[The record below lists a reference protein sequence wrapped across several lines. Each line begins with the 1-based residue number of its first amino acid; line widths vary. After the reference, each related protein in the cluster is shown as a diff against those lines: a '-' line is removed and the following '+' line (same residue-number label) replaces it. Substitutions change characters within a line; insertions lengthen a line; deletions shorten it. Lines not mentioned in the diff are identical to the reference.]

1 MDGQLIAFTGVAAGM
16 VAMPGADFAVVVRNA
31 LDSRRAGVAAAV
43 GVAGGLLVHTALA
56 VAGLAAVL
64 VAVPALFGAVQ
75 LLGGCYLLYL
85 GARALTAAFRRP
97 AAATDGTT
105 RMAGTTRTDGSTRMD
120 GTDRTAAGTRPDGRS
135 PAALLGTAQSLRQG
149 FLTNALNP
157 KAPVLFLSLLPQ
169 FVPAG
174 APALPRTLL
183 LATMV
188 VAMALVWFPAVAL
201 LVDRLGA
208 WLRRPS
214 VARALEATTG
224 ALLTALGGIL
234 LVELALS

>member
-1 MDGQLIAFTGVAAGM
+1 MDGQLIAFTGIAAGM
-16 VAMPGADFAVVVRNA
+16 VTMPGADFAVVVRNA
-31 LDSRRAGVAAAV
+31 LDSRRAGVATAV

-75 LLGGCYLLYL
+75 LLGGVYLLYL
-85 GARALTAAFRRP
+85 GVGALSAAVRRTGAHADSGTGP
-97 AAATDGTT
+97 AAAPADG
-105 RMAGTTRTDGSTRMD
+105 
-120 GTDRTAAGTRPDGRS
+120 
-135 PAALLGTAQSLRQG
+135 PAALLGTARSLRQG

-174 APALPRTLL
+174 EPALPRTLL

-201 LVDRLGA
+201 LVDRLGN
-208 WLRRPS
+208 WLRRPR
-214 VARALEATTG
+214 VTRALEATTG

-234 LVELALS
+234 LIELVLA

>member
-1 MDGQLIAFTGVAAGM
+1 MDGQLITFTGVAAGM
-16 VAMPGADFAVVVRNA
+16 VTLPGADFAVVVRNA
-31 LDSRRAGVAAAV
+31 LDSRRAGVATAV

-75 LLGGCYLLYL
+75 LLGGAYLLYL
-85 GARALTAAFRRP
+85 GVRALTPVLRRPVAPPDAAPATPGTP
-97 AAATDGTT
+97 AAA
-105 RMAGTTRTDGSTRMD
+105 
-120 GTDRTAAGTRPDGRS
+120 
-135 PAALLGTAQSLRQG
+135 PAARPAGPAVGLGAVQCLRQG

-169 FVPAG
+169 FVPAA

-183 LATMV
+183 LAVIV

-201 LVDRLGA
+201 LVDRLGT
-208 WLRRPS
+208 WLRRPR
-214 VARALEATTG
+214 VARALQATTG

-234 LVELALS
+234 LVELVVA

>member
-1 MDGQLIAFTGVAAGM
+1 MDGQLIAFTGIAAGM
-16 VAMPGADFAVVVRNA
+16 VTMPGADFAVVVRNA
-31 LDSRRAGVAAAV
+31 LDSRRAGVATAV

-75 LLGGCYLLYL
+75 LLGGVYLLYL
-85 GARALTAAFRRP
+85 GVGALIAAVRRTG
-97 AAATDGTT
+97 AHADSATG
-105 RMAGTTRTDGSTRMD
+105 
-120 GTDRTAAGTRPDGRS
+120 
-135 PAALLGTAQSLRQG
+135 PAALLDTARSLRQG

-174 APALPRTLL
+174 EPALPRTLL

-201 LVDRLGA
+201 LVDRLGN
-208 WLRRPS
+208 WLRRPR
-214 VARALEATTG
+214 VTRALEATTG
-224 ALLTALGGIL
+224 ALLTALGGVL
-234 LVELALS
+234 LIELVLA

>member
-16 VAMPGADFAVVVRNA
+16 VAMPGADFAVVVRHA

-75 LLGGCYLLYL
+75 LLGGIYLLYL
-85 GARALTAAFRRP
+85 GIGALVAAVRRRGTADDAP
-97 AAATDGTT
+97 AAAPADG
-105 RMAGTTRTDGSTRMD
+105 
-120 GTDRTAAGTRPDGRS
+120 
-135 PAALLGTAQSLRQG
+135 PAARPGTVGRSLRQG

-174 APALPRTLL
+174 EPALPRTLL

-201 LVDRLGA
+201 LVDHLGT
-208 WLRRPS
+208 WLRRPR
-214 VARALEATTG
+214 VTRALEAVTG
-224 ALLTALGGIL
+224 TLLTTLGGIL
-234 LVELALS
+234 LAEVVLA

>member
-1 MDGQLIAFTGVAAGM
+1 M
-16 VAMPGADFAVVVRNA
+16 
-31 LDSRRAGVAAAV
+31 
-43 GVAGGLLVHTALA
+43 AGGLLVHTALA

-75 LLGGCYLLYL
+75 LLGGIYLLYL
-85 GARALTAAFRRP
+85 GVGALVAAVRRRGTP
-97 AAATDGTT
+97 DDAATAPADSPVARPGTT
-105 RMAGTTRTDGSTRMD
+105 
-120 GTDRTAAGTRPDGRS
+120 GR
-135 PAALLGTAQSLRQG
+135 SLRQG

-174 APALPRTLL
+174 EPALPRTLL

-201 LVDRLGA
+201 LVDHLGD
-208 WLRRPS
+208 WLRRPGS
-214 VARALEATTG
+214 PAPWKPSPERCSPHWAASCSPRSYWPDGRAEAGRHPGVPRRRRGQHCHRVVRGRETSARRGRQQCAQW
-224 ALLTALGGIL
+224 
-234 LVELALS
+234 

>member
-1 MDGQLIAFTGVAAGM
+1 MDGQLIAFTGIAAGM
-16 VAMPGADFAVVVRNA
+16 VTMPGADFAVVVRNA
-31 LDSRRAGVAAAV
+31 LDSRRAGVATAV

-75 LLGGCYLLYL
+75 LLGGVYLLYL
-85 GARALTAAFRRP
+85 GVGALIAAVRRTGAHADSATGP
-97 AAATDGTT
+97 AAAPADC
-105 RMAGTTRTDGSTRMD
+105 
-120 GTDRTAAGTRPDGRS
+120 
-135 PAALLGTAQSLRQG
+135 PAALLDTARSLRQG

-174 APALPRTLL
+174 EPALPRTLL

-201 LVDRLGA
+201 LVDRLGN
-208 WLRRPS
+208 WLRRPR
-214 VARALEATTG
+214 VTRALEATTG
-224 ALLTALGGIL
+224 ALLTALGGVL
-234 LVELALS
+234 LIELVLA

>member
-16 VAMPGADFAVVVRNA
+16 VAMPGADFAVVVRHA

-75 LLGGCYLLYL
+75 LLGGVYLLYL
-85 GARALTAAFRRP
+85 GVGALVAAVRRRGTTGD
-97 AAATDGTT
+97 AATAPAD
-105 RMAGTTRTDGSTRMD
+105 
-120 GTDRTAAGTRPDGRS
+120 S
-135 PAALLGTAQSLRQG
+135 PAARPATAGRCLRQG

-174 APALPRTLL
+174 EPALPRTLL

-201 LVDRLGA
+201 LVDRLGS
-208 WLRRPS
+208 WLRRPR
-214 VARALEATTG
+214 VTRALEAVTG
-224 ALLTALGGIL
+224 ALLTTLGGIL
-234 LVELALS
+234 LVEVVLA

>member
-75 LLGGCYLLYL
+75 LLGGAYLLYL
-85 GARALTAAFRRP
+85 GVGALVAAVRRRGAPDEAATGP
-97 AAATDGTT
+97 AAAPAD
-105 RMAGTTRTDGSTRMD
+105 A
-120 GTDRTAAGTRPDGRS
+120 
-135 PAALLGTAQSLRQG
+135 PAARPGTARSLRQG

-174 APALPRTLL
+174 EPALPRTLL

-201 LVDRLGA
+201 LVDRLGS
-208 WLRRPS
+208 WLRRPR
-214 VARALEATTG
+214 VTRALEAVTG
-224 ALLTALGGIL
+224 ALLTTLGGIL
-234 LVELALS
+234 LVEVALA

>member
-31 LDSRRAGVAAAV
+31 LDSRRAGVATAV

-75 LLGGCYLLYL
+75 LLGGVYLLYL
-85 GARALTAAFRRP
+85 GTRALTAALRRP
-97 AAATDGTT
+97 PGA
-105 RMAGTTRTDGSTRMD
+105 
-120 GTDRTAAGTRPDGRS
+120 TDRTAGPAAGAPADGR
-135 PAALLGTAQSLRQG
+135 PAALLGTVQSLRQG

-174 APALPRTLL
+174 QPALPRTLL

-201 LVDRLGA
+201 LVDRLGV

-234 LVELALS
+234 LVEVALA